1 MSYRGQTLARTGLY
15 KAYAIFFLF
24 PAVGETFL
32 YKAVLKFIS
41 HVAVRGMMY
50 YKQALDLQYFL
61 EFSSDPGLYPYLSLW
76 KMVDPKFASSF
87 IGCMYCSYLFLI
99 PSFLSFSLFLFMQWY
114 LLVTGHG
121 SQQRRTIE
129 LIVIVPKLWLIWSS
143 LMLFHVRFMVL
154 RKNPLI
160 HVTEAATPIY

>member
-1 MSYRGQTLARTGLY
+1 MNGPTTLSARKRWKMKLKMKRSVSGCLTEDRHSLEQVCTMLMLF
-15 KAYAIFFLF
+15 FFLF

-99 PSFLSFSLFLFMQWY
+99 PSFLSFSLFLFMQ
-114 LLVTGHG
+114 
-121 SQQRRTIE
+121 
-129 LIVIVPKLWLIWSS
+129 
-143 LMLFHVRFMVL
+143 
-154 RKNPLI
+154 
-160 HVTEAATPIY
+160 